1 MFDIKCNIEDY
12 YIQALDHTKEI
23 SFIKWLLLFKKKQE
37 KNHFESPILLSKK
50 IELDDVEKLL
60 CFISFMI
67 YS

>member
-1 MFDIKCNIEDY
+1 M
-12 YIQALDHTKEI
+12 ALAV
-23 SFIKWLLLFKKKQE
+23 KKNKK